1 MDKLY
6 NIQQLK
12 KCFGQQTKFYILD
25 ISKAIKLLDEIEQS
39 LDDNIIWKLQ
49 AENRINFKYTPMEEH
64 TECNRQEDNNL
75 VFYHGTG
82 EQVDP
87 IQID

>member
-12 KCFGQQTKFYILD
+12 ECFGQQAKFYILD

-39 LDDNIIWKLQ
+39 LDDTIIWKLQ
-49 AENRINFKYTPMEEH
+49 AENNIHLKYTPMEEH
-64 TECNRQEDNNL
+64 TECNDRRITTLYFTMEL
-75 VFYHGTG
+75 GSRM
-82 EQVDP
+82 
-87 IQID
+87 IQYR

>member
-25 ISKAIKLLDEIEQS
+25 ICKAIKLLSKIEQS
-39 LDDNIIWKLQ
+39 LDDTIIWKLQ
-49 AENRINFKYTPMEEH
+49 AENNIHLTLYFTMELGS
-64 TECNRQEDNNL
+64 RM
-75 VFYHGTG
+75 
-82 EQVDP
+82 
-87 IQID
+87 IQYR

>member
-12 KCFGQQTKFYILD
+12 DCFGQQTKFYILD

-39 LDDNIIWKLQ
+39 LDDTTIWKLQ
-49 AENRINFKYTPMEEH
+49 AENNIHLKYTPMEEP
-64 TECNRQEDNNL
+64 TECNGQEDNNF

-82 EQVDP
+82 KQDDP

>member
-12 KCFGQQTKFYILD
+12 KCFGQQTKFYTLD

-39 LDDNIIWKLQ
+39 F
-49 AENRINFKYTPMEEH
+49 RRH
-64 TECNRQEDNNL
+64 HNL
-75 VFYHGTG
+75 EIASGK
-82 EQVDP
+82 QN
-87 IQID
+87 

>member
-12 KCFGQQTKFYILD
+12 ECSGQQTKFYILD

-39 LDDNIIWKLQ
+39 LDDTITFEIASGKQYSL
-49 AENRINFKYTPMEEH
+49 EIYS
-64 TECNRQEDNNL
+64 
-75 VFYHGTG
+75 YGGTN
-82 EQVDP
+82 
-87 IQID
+87 